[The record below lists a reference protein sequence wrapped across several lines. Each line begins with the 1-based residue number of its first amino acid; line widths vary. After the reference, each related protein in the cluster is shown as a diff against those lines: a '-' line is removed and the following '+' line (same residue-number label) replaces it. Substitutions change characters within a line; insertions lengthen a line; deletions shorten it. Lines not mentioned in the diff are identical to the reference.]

1 MLTATGLTMTFGPQ
15 TLFQGA
21 DLQLDKGRRYGIVG
35 ANGSGKSTLLRVL
48 AGQQQSSEGE
58 IGLPKGCRVGV
69 LDQDHFRFE
78 EIPIIE
84 VVMMGHDELWA
95 AMTEKEALL
104 ERAADHFDEQR
115 YGELEDI
122 IMRLDGYGLE
132 ARAGQILE
140 GLGIPVEQHHLPLRT
155 LSGGYKLR
163 ALLGQTL
170 ASEPDLLLLDEP
182 TNHLDILAIRWLE
195 QHLLRFRGCVV
206 VVSHD
211 LQFLDEVCTDILDID
226 YERVTAYRGGW
237 TRFTRLKV
245 EARERQEA
253 EITKRETEIAKHKAF
268 VARFKAQANKAR
280 QAKSRQGRM
289 EKLVIEPLPRSS
301 RRRPTFRFEARR
313 RSGRKVLEVKGVSKA
328 YGDNQVLQDVAFE
341 VQRGDRLA
349 IIGPNGIG
357 KSTLL
362 KILVG
367 ELAAD
372 EGTATWGH
380 EADFGYFPQD
390 HQEALGDPAQ
400 TVLSAMWDACPQED
414 LGGVLGRLAAVLF
427 DRNDTEKRVGDLSGG
442 EAARLLFSRIA
453 VKKHTVMV
461 LDEPTNHMDIDS
473 ISALSQALRR
483 YDGTIILV
491 SHDRWFV
498 SKLASR
504 VLEIRNDGL
513 RDYRGSYREYT
524 RRGSQDH
531 LNRGEVIKQAKRQ
544 RKARKKRR

>member
-1 MLTATGLTMTFGPQ
+1 MLTATGLAMTFGPQ
-15 TLFQGA
+15 TLFLGA
-21 DLQLDKGRRYGIVG
+21 DLQLDAGRRYGIVG

-48 AGQQQSSEGE
+48 AGQQYPSAGA

-78 EIPIIE
+78 DVLIID
-84 VVMMGHDELWA
+84 VVMMGHTELWA
-95 AMTEKEALL
+95 AMSEKDALL
-104 ERAADHFDEQR
+104 AREPFDEER

-122 IMRLDGYGLE
+122 ILRLDGYSLE
-132 ARAGQILE
+132 ARAEQILE
-140 GLGIPVEQHHLPLRT
+140 GLGIPAHQHRQPLRV

-195 QHLLRFRGCVV
+195 QHLLKYKGCAV

-226 YERVTAYRGGW
+226 YERVTAYPGSW
-237 TRFTRLKV
+237 TKFTGLKV
-245 EARERQEA
+245 EARRRQES
-253 EITKRETEIAKHKAF
+253 EIAKRETEIAKHKAF

-280 QAKSRQGRM
+280 QARSRQGRV
-289 EKLVIEPLPRSS
+289 EKMTIEPLPPSS
-301 RRRPTFRFEARR
+301 RRRPSFRFEARR
-313 RSGRKVLEVKGVSKA
+313 RSGRKVLEVTGLSKA
-328 YGDNQVLQDVAFE
+328 YGDNQVLQDVNFE
-341 VQRGDRLA
+341 VERGDRVA

-367 ELAAD
+367 ELEAD
-372 EGTATWGH
+372 EGQATWGH

-390 HQEALGDPAQ
+390 HMESLGDPNQ
-400 TVLSAMWDACPQED
+400 TLKSAMWDACPHDD
-414 LGGVLGRLAAVLF
+414 LGSVLGRLAAVLF
-427 DRNDTEKRVGDLSGG
+427 NRDDSDKRVGDLSGG

-453 VKKHTVMV
+453 VKKPTVMV

-498 SKLASR
+498 TKLATR
-504 VLEIRNDGL
+504 VLEIRGDGL
-513 RDYRGSYREYT
+513 QDYRGSYREYT
-524 RRGSQDH
+524 RRGRTDH
-531 LNRGEVIKQAKRQ
+531 LHRGEVIKQAKRQ
-544 RKARKKRR
+544 RKAGKKKKRR

>member
-1 MLTATGLTMTFGPQ
+1 MLTATGLSMTFGPQ
-15 TLFQGA
+15 TLFEGA
-21 DLQLDKGRRYGIVG
+21 DLQLNAGRRYGIVG

-48 AGQQQSSEGE
+48 AGQQLASAGE

-78 EIPIIE
+78 DTLIID
-84 VVMMGHDELWA
+84 VVMMGHEELWA
-95 AMTEKEALL
+95 TMMEKEALL
-104 ERAADHFDEQR
+104 EREPFDEDR
-115 YGELEDI
+115 YGELEETI
-122 IMRLDGYGLE
+122 LRLDGYGLE
-132 ARAGQILE
+132 ARAEQILE
-140 GLGIPVEQHHLPLRT
+140 GLGIPAHQHRQPLRV
-155 LSGGYKLR
+155 LSGGFKLR

-195 QHLLRFRGCVV
+195 QHLLKFPGCAV

-226 YERVTAYRGGW
+226 YERVTAYPGGW
-237 TRFTRLKV
+237 TKFVGLKA
-245 EARERQEA
+245 EARRVAEA
-253 EITKRETEIAKHKAF
+253 EIAKREAEIAKHKAF
-268 VARFKAQANKAR
+268 VARFAAQANKAR
-280 QAKSRQGRM
+280 QARSRQGRM
-289 EKLVIEPLPRSS
+289 EKLVIEPLPPSS
-301 RRRPTFRFEARR
+301 RRRPSFRFEARR
-313 RSGRKVLEVKGVSKA
+313 RSGRKVLEVAGVSKA
-328 YGDNQVLQDVAFE
+328 YGDNQVLTDVSFE
-341 VQRGDRLA
+341 VERGDRVA

-367 ELAAD
+367 ELEAD
-372 EGTATWGH
+372 DGLATWGH

-390 HQEALGDPAQ
+390 HMEALGDPDQ
-400 TVLSAMWDACPQED
+400 TLKSAMWDACPQED
-414 LGGVLGRLAAVLF
+414 LGGVLGRLGAVLF
-427 DRNDTEKRVGDLSGG
+427 NRDDADKRVGDLSGG

-453 VKKHTVMV
+453 VKKPTVMV

-473 ISALSQALRR
+473 ISALSQALRK

-498 SKLASR
+498 TKLATR
-504 VLEIRNDGL
+504 VLEIREDGL

-524 RRGSQDH
+524 RRGRTDH
-531 LNRGEVIKQAKRQ
+531 LHRGEVIKQAKRQ
-544 RKARKKRR
+544 RKARKKKRR

>member
-15 TLFQGA
+15 TLFEGA
-21 DLQLDKGRRYGIVG
+21 DLQLDAGRRYGIVG

-48 AGQQQSSEGE
+48 AGQQLSSAGE

-78 EIPIIE
+78 DIRIID
-84 VVMMGHDELWA
+84 VVMMGHAELWA
-95 AMTEKEALL
+95 AMSEKEALL
-104 ERAADHFDEQR
+104 ARDDFDEER
-115 YGELEDI
+115 YGELEDTV
-122 IMRLDGYGLE
+122 MRLDGYGLE
-132 ARAGQILE
+132 SKAEQILE
-140 GLGIPVEQHHLPLRT
+140 GLGIAAVQHREPLRV
-155 LSGGYKLR
+155 LSGGFKLR

-195 QHLLRFRGCVV
+195 QHLLKFEGCAV

-226 YERVTAYRGGW
+226 CERVTAYPGSW
-237 TRFTRLKV
+237 TKFTNLKS
-245 EARERQEA
+245 EARRRQES
-253 EITKRETEIAKHKAF
+253 EISKRETEIAKHKAF
-268 VARFKAQANKAR
+268 VARFKAQATKAR
-280 QAKSRQGRM
+280 QAKSRQGRV
-289 EKLVIEPLPRSS
+289 EKMVIESLPKSS

-313 RSGRKVLEVKGVSKA
+313 RAGRKVLEVQGLSKA
-328 YGDNQVLQDVAFE
+328 YGDNQVLSEVNFE
-341 VQRGDRLA
+341 VERGDRVA

-367 ELAAD
+367 ELEAD
-372 EGTATWGH
+372 AGQATWGY

-390 HQEALGDPAQ
+390 HMEALGDPDQ
-400 TVLSAMWDACPQED
+400 TLKSAMWDACPHDD
-414 LGGVLGRLAAVLF
+414 LGSVLGRLAGVLF
-427 DRNDTEKRVGDLSGG
+427 NRDDTDKRVGDLSGG

-453 VKKHTVMV
+453 VKQPTVMV
-461 LDEPTNHMDIDS
+461 LDEPTNHLDIDS
-473 ISALSQALRR
+473 IGALSQALRK

-498 SKLASR
+498 DKLATR
-504 VLEIRNDGL
+504 VLEIRADGL

-524 RRGSQDH
+524 RIGSTDH
-531 LNRGEVIKQAKRQ
+531 LNRGEVIKQAKRKKQ
-544 RKARKKRR
+544 AGKKKR

>member
-1 MLTATGLTMTFGPQ
+1 MLTATGLSMTFGPQ
-15 TLFQGA
+15 TLFEGA
-21 DLQLDKGRRYGIVG
+21 DLQLDAGRRYGIVG

-48 AGQQQSSEGE
+48 AGQQHPSAGE
-58 IGLPKGCRVGV
+58 IGLPRGCRVGV
-69 LDQDHFRFE
+69 LDQDHFRYE
-78 EIPIIE
+78 DTLIID
-84 VVMMGHDELWA
+84 VVMMGHAELWA
-95 AMTEKEALL
+95 AMSEKEALL
-104 ERAADHFDEQR
+104 AVEPFDEDR

-132 ARAGQILE
+132 ARAEQILE
-140 GLGIPVEQHHLPLRT
+140 GLGIPGHQHRQPLRV

-195 QHLLRFRGCVV
+195 QHLLRFEGCAV

-226 YERVTAYRGGW
+226 YERVTAYPGSW
-237 TRFTRLKV
+237 SKFTRLKT
-245 EARERQEA
+245 EARQRA
-253 EITKRETEIAKHKAF
+253 ESEISKREAEIAKHKAF

-280 QAKSRQGRM
+280 QARSRQGRM

-301 RRRPTFRFEARR
+301 RRRPTFRFEGRR
-313 RSGRKVLEVKGVSKA
+313 RSGRKVLEVSGVSKA
-328 YGDNQVLQDVAFE
+328 FGENQVLRDVGFE
-341 VQRGDRLA
+341 VQRQDRLA

-367 ELAAD
+367 ELEAD
-372 EGTATWGH
+372 AGLATWGH

-390 HQEALGDPAQ
+390 HMEALGDPNQ
-400 TVLSAMWDACPQED
+400 TLLSAMWDACPHED

-427 DRNDTEKRVGDLSGG
+427 NRDDAEKRVGDLSGG

-453 VKKHTVMV
+453 VKKPTVMV

-498 SKLASR
+498 TKLATR
-504 VLEIRNDGL
+504 VLEIRGDGL
-513 RDYRGSYREYT
+513 QDYRGSYREYT
-524 RRGSQDH
+524 RRGRTDH
-531 LNRGEVIKQAKRQ
+531 LHRGEVIKQAKRQ

>member
-1 MLTATGLTMTFGPQ
+1 MLTATGLSMTFGPQ
-15 TLFQGA
+15 TLFEGA
-21 DLQLDKGRRYGIVG
+21 DLQLDAGRRYGIVG

-48 AGQQQSSEGE
+48 AGQQYPSAGE

-78 EIPIIE
+78 DTLIID
-84 VVMMGHDELWA
+84 VVMMGHTELWA
-95 AMTEKEALL
+95 AMSEKEALL
-104 ERAADHFDEQR
+104 EREPFDEDR
-115 YGELEDI
+115 YGELEET

-132 ARAGQILE
+132 ARAEQILE
-140 GLGIPVEQHHLPLRT
+140 GLGIPAHQHRQPLRV

-195 QHLLRFRGCVV
+195 QHLLKFKGCAV

-226 YERVTAYRGGW
+226 YERVTAYPGSW
-237 TRFTRLKV
+237 TKFTSLKA
-245 EARERQEA
+245 EARRRA
-253 EITKRETEIAKHKAF
+253 ESEIAKRETEIAKHKAF

-280 QAKSRQGRM
+280 QARSRQGRM
-289 EKLVIEPLPRSS
+289 EKLVIEPLPQSS

-313 RSGRKVLEVKGVSKA
+313 RSGRKVLEVRGVSKA
-328 YGDNQVLQDVAFE
+328 YGDNQVLSDVGFE
-341 VQRGDRLA
+341 VQRGDRVA

-367 ELAAD
+367 ELEAD
-372 EGTATWGH
+372 AGAATWGH

-390 HQEALGDPAQ
+390 HMESLGDPNQ
-400 TVLSAMWDACPQED
+400 TLLSAMWDACPQED
-414 LGGVLGRLAAVLF
+414 LGGVIGRLAAVLF
-427 DRNDTEKRVGDLSGG
+427 NRDDGDKRVGDLSGG

-453 VKKHTVMV
+453 VKKPTVMV

-473 ISALSQALRR
+473 ISALSQALRK

-498 SKLASR
+498 SKLATR
-504 VLEIRNDGL
+504 VLEIRGDGL
-513 RDYRGSYREYT
+513 QDYRGSYREYT
-524 RRGSQDH
+524 RRGRTDH
-531 LNRGEVIKQAKRQ
+531 LHRGEVIKQAKRA

>member
-15 TLFQGA
+15 TLFEGA
-21 DLQLDKGRRYGIVG
+21 DLQLDAGRRYGIVG

-48 AGQQQSSEGE
+48 AGQQLSSAGE

-78 EIPIIE
+78 DIRIID
-84 VVMMGHDELWA
+84 VVMMGHAELWA
-95 AMTEKEALL
+95 AMSEKEALL
-104 ERAADHFDEQR
+104 ARDDFDEER
-115 YGELEDI
+115 YGELEDTV
-122 IMRLDGYGLE
+122 MRLDGYGLE
-132 ARAGQILE
+132 SKAEQILE
-140 GLGIPVEQHHLPLRT
+140 GLGIAAVQHREPLRV
-155 LSGGYKLR
+155 LSGGFKLR

-195 QHLLRFRGCVV
+195 QHLLKFEGCAV

-226 YERVTAYRGGW
+226 YERVTAYPGSW
-237 TRFTRLKV
+237 TKFTNLKS
-245 EARERQEA
+245 EARRRQES
-253 EITKRETEIAKHKAF
+253 EISKRETEIAKHKAF
-268 VARFKAQANKAR
+268 VARFKAQATKAR
-280 QAKSRQGRM
+280 QAKSRQGRV
-289 EKLVIEPLPRSS
+289 EKMVIESLPKSS

-313 RSGRKVLEVKGVSKA
+313 RAGRKVLEVQGLSKA
-328 YGDNQVLQDVAFE
+328 YGDNQVLSEVNFE
-341 VQRGDRLA
+341 VERGDRVA

-367 ELAAD
+367 ELEAD
-372 EGTATWGH
+372 AGQATWGY

-390 HQEALGDPAQ
+390 HMEALGDPDQ
-400 TVLSAMWDACPQED
+400 TLKSAMWDACPHDD
-414 LGGVLGRLAAVLF
+414 LGSVLGRLAGVLF
-427 DRNDTEKRVGDLSGG
+427 NRDDTDKRVGDLSGG

-453 VKKHTVMV
+453 VKQPTVMV
-461 LDEPTNHMDIDS
+461 LDEPTNHLDIDS
-473 ISALSQALRR
+473 IGALSQALRK

-498 SKLASR
+498 DKLATR
-504 VLEIRNDGL
+504 VLEIRADGL

-524 RRGSQDH
+524 RIGSTDH
-531 LNRGEVIKQAKRQ
+531 LNRGEVIKQAKRKKQ
-544 RKARKKRR
+544 AGKKKR

>member
-1 MLTATGLTMTFGPQ
+1 MLTATGLAMTFGPQ
-15 TLFQGA
+15 TLFLGA
-21 DLQLDKGRRYGIVG
+21 DLQLDAGRRYGIVG

-48 AGQQQSSEGE
+48 AGQQYPSAGA

-78 EIPIIE
+78 DVLIID
-84 VVMMGHDELWA
+84 VVMMGHTELWA
-95 AMTEKEALL
+95 AMSEKDALL
-104 ERAADHFDEQR
+104 AREPFDEER

-122 IMRLDGYGLE
+122 ILRLDGYSLE
-132 ARAGQILE
+132 ARAEQILE
-140 GLGIPVEQHHLPLRT
+140 GLGIPAHQHRQPLRV

-195 QHLLRFRGCVV
+195 QHLLKYKGCAV

-211 LQFLDEVCTDILDID
+211 LQFLDEVCTAILDID
-226 YERVTAYRGGW
+226 YEQVTAYPGSW
-237 TRFTRLKV
+237 TKFTGLKA
-245 EARERQEA
+245 EARRRAES

-280 QAKSRQGRM
+280 QAKSRQGRV
-289 EKLVIEPLPRSS
+289 EKMVIEPLPQSS

-313 RSGRKVLEVKGVSKA
+313 RAGRKVLDVSGVGKA
-328 YGDNQVLQDVAFE
+328 YGDNQVLTDVNFE
-341 VQRGDRLA
+341 VERGDRVA

-367 ELAAD
+367 ELEAD
-372 EGTATWGH
+372 AGEATWGY

-390 HQEALGDPAQ
+390 HMEALGDPNQ
-400 TVLSAMWDACPQED
+400 TLKSAMWDACPHDD
-414 LGGVLGRLAAVLF
+414 LGSVLGRLAAVLF
-427 DRNDTEKRVGDLSGG
+427 NRDDSDKRVGDLSGG

-453 VKKHTVMV
+453 VKKPTVMV

-498 SKLASR
+498 TKLATR
-504 VLEIRNDGL
+504 VLEIRGDGL
-513 RDYRGSYREYT
+513 QDYRGSYREYT
-524 RRGSQDH
+524 RRGRTDH
-531 LNRGEVIKQAKRQ
+531 LHRGEVIKQAKRQ
-544 RKARKKRR
+544 RKAGKKKKRR